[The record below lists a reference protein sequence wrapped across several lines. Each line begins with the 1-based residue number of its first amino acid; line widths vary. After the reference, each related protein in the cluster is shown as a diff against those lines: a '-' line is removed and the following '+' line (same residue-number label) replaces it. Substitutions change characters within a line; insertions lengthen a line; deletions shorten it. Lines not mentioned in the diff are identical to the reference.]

1 MVCRHVKTYAV
12 HQLDDVKLNAF
23 RKLCSASFGMNFISS
38 PKLDKLVRQDQT

>member
-23 RKLCSASFGMNFISS
+23 RKLCSASFGIGSS
-38 PKLDKLVRQDQT
+38 ELHFFAKIG